1 MMHARSSSTAV
12 ISKTLVAALLCILDV
27 DVGAQPIDVRVEMR
41 GEQVV
46 VDVQA
51 MVAAKPADAWS
62 VLTDYEHMA
71 RFVSALKSSSVVSRN
86 GNALE
91 VEQTGEAKVGFMSFS
106 FYSLRAVQLTPE
118 KEIRSQLIRGDFKSY
133 EFSTRIAESGA
144 GTLIIHH
151 GEYVPNRWVP
161 PGVGP
166 SLIKAQTSK
175 QYAELVAEILA
186 RRRIDPP
193 RPKAASA
200 APPPQR

>member
-1 MMHARSSSTAV
+1 
-12 ISKTLVAALLCILDV
+12 
-27 DVGAQPIDVRVEMR
+27 
-41 GEQVV
+41 
-46 VDVQA
+46 
-51 MVAAKPADAWS
+51 
-62 VLTDYEHMA
+62 
-71 RFVSALKSSSVVSRN
+71 
-86 GNALE
+86 
-91 VEQTGEAKVGFMSFS
+91 MSFS

-144 GTLIIHH
+144 RTLIIHH